1 KRKGDTSITSI
12 KDLNGKIVGVQ
23 AGSALLGRL
32 PELEEMLKKTGGK
45 LGKVVEYTSY
55 PEAYQD
61 LALKRVDY
69 VVNTIINI
77 KALVAEKP
85 AVFEVG
91 QAVSGKSYPAWA
103 VAKDNKTVLAF
114 MNDFIAKEKTSGRFA
129 ELQKKW
135 FGEAFPDLPATFEP
149 EF

>member
-1 KRKGDTSITSI
+1 
-12 KDLNGKIVGVQ
+12 
-23 AGSALLGRL
+23 
-32 PELEEMLKKTGGK
+32 MLKKTGGK

-91 QAVSGKSYPAWA
+91 QAVSASRTRPGRWPKDKQDGAGLHERLHRQGKSPAA
-103 VAKDNKTVLAF
+103 GSAK
-114 MNDFIAKEKTSGRFA
+114 
-129 ELQKKW
+129 LQKKW
-135 FGEAFPDLPATFEP
+135 FGEVFADLPVTFEP